1 LIACSSGAERP
12 LELKAGSSVFACPL
26 ATPSGVPQLL
36 AQYNLR
42 RASVSNSGFL
52 GKDARALILAAR
64 GATLTRSGN
73 QTGIVFNFYNHS

>member
-1 LIACSSGAERP
+1 LLVLRSGTT
-12 LELKAGSSVFACPL
+12 AGVKGHSIVFVARMRHLSSV
-26 ATPSGVPQLL
+26 SQLL
-36 AQYNLR
+36 AQYNLQ
-42 RASVSNSGFL
+42 RASVSNSGFS